1 MPNLYQTE
9 SYDVKINA
17 QRNLQGRT
25 HYVDDDTLK
34 YHKSRVMSC
43 HVVDGGLLLALVMSD
58 ALDYNNT
65 KRGFRFVVFDV
76 FGNVV
81 ERQTFDEA
89 FKTSKAAKAAMWEY
103 LNTVNAVKITREAMK
118 SHAKQVK
125 REHARLREDMK
136 RIKAEGKI

>member
-1 MPNLYQTE
+1 MPNLYQTRHYE
-9 SYDVKINA
+9 AKYDA

-25 HYVDDDTLK
+25 HYVDDDTLR

-43 HVVDGGLLLALVMSD
+43 HVIDGGLLLALVMSD

-76 FGNVV
+76 FGNVL
-81 ERQTFDEA
+81 ERQSFDDA
-89 FKTSKAAKAAMWEY
+89 FKTSDAARKAMWAY
-103 LNTVNAVKITREAMK
+103 LNTVDAVKVTREAMQ

-125 REHARLREDMK
+125 REHARLRDDMK